1 MRKLDLKGNI
11 STTSIQICAYA
22 DNVLIIAR
30 SEQAVNETFNKLK
43 EEVQKLGLLINKNKK
58 SSSFCFL
65 SIASSKASSPKSV
78 F

>member
-11 STTSIQICAYA
+11 STRSIQICAYA
-22 DNVLIIAR
+22 DNVIIAR
-30 SEQAVNETFNKLK
+30 SEQAVNETFRKLK
-43 EEVQKLGLLINKNKK
+43 EEVQKLGLLININEKL
-58 SSSFCFL
+58 SSLSCCP